1 MNKPKNLTPLLTTYA
16 QPLKWTLALILV
28 YLSTVLFEAEHGRV
42 VFDSE
47 IVATVSTCLSCFL
60 YLFVTF
66 RLVKPRGVDDIQAL
80 ILLVLLPDPPFAY
93 VVWTKLVFILI
104 ILAFRWTS
112 LERKMGLLAIALQIL
127 QLTIDLGSST
137 CRLPPYY
144 HYLSDTPGTG
154 ILCSKTDDLHYLY
167 KYPTENS
174 KYKRYVL
181 FRQVKLCPGVK
192 LIRRLAW
199 RTSDQENSARRDQDG
214 SYTVFDDPALHR

>member
-1 MNKPKNLTPLLTTYA
+1 MNKPNNLTPLLTTYA
-16 QPLKWTLALILV
+16 QPLKCTLALIVV
-28 YLSTVLFEAEHGRV
+28 YLSSVLFEAEHGRV

-47 IVATVSTCLSCFL
+47 IIATVSTCLSCML

-66 RLVKPRGVDDIQAL
+66 RLVKPRGVEDIQAL
-80 ILLVLLPDPPFAY
+80 ILLVVLPDPPFAY

-112 LERKMGLLAIALQIL
+112 LERKLGLIAIALQIV
-127 QLTIDLGSST
+127 QLTIDLGGST

-144 HYLSDTPGTG
+144 HYLADSPGTG
-154 ILCSKTDDLHYLY
+154 IMCSKTDDLHYLY

-181 FRQVKLCPGVK
+181 FRQVKLCPGVNLVK
-192 LIRRLAW
+192 RLAW
-199 RTSDQENSARRDQDG
+199 RTSDQENSARRNQDG
-214 SYTVFDDPALHR
+214 SYTVFDDPALHK

>member
-1 MNKPKNLTPLLTTYA
+1 MNKPNNLTPLLTTYA
-16 QPLKWTLALILV
+16 QPLKWALALVVV
-28 YLSTVLFEAEHGRV
+28 YLSTVLFTAQHGLV
-42 VFDSE
+42 AFDSN

-60 YLFVTF
+60 YLFTTF
-66 RLVKPRGVDDIQAL
+66 RLVKPRGVEDIQAL
-80 ILLVLLPDPPFAY
+80 MLLVLLPDPPFAY
-93 VVWTKLVFILI
+93 VVWTKLIFILI

-112 LERKMGLLAIALQIL
+112 LERKLGLIAIALQII
-127 QLTIDLGSST
+127 QLIIDLGSSN

-144 HYLSDTPGTG
+144 HYLPDSPGTG

-199 RTSDQENSARRDQDG
+199 RTSNQENSARRNPDG
-214 SYTVFDDPALHR
+214 TYTVFDDPALHK